1 MGGIGLILLLIILV
15 GGLLIGAVMYVI
27 SGALWFGKTS
37 PRGDRIEHSDR
48 PERDPE
54 RPEHLAVD
62 IDQPSQ
68 PIN

>member
-1 MGGIGLILLLIILV
+1 MGGIGLILLFIIIA
-15 GGLLIGAVMYVI
+15 GGLLIGGVVYAV
-27 SGALWFGKTS
+27 SGALWFRRTS
-37 PRGDRIEHSDR
+37 PRGDPMEDSER
-48 PERDPE
+48 PERD